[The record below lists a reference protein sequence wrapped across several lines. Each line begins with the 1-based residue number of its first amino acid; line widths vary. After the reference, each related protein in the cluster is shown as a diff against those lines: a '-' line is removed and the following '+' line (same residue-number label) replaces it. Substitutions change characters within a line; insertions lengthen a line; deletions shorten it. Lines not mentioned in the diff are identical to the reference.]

1 MWECNCLVCGNVIFF
16 RHMCVTSHFSWE
28 KRQGCVGNPQENE
41 TNVCCVELNLGVSHK
56 FSVRVIQRRS
66 LLSLI
71 YKISAHRP

>member
-1 MWECNCLVCGNVIFF
+1 MSFSSDTCVIICN
-16 RHMCVTSHFSWE
+16 HFSWE

-41 TNVCCVELNLGVSHK
+41 TNVCETNVCCGELNLGVSHK

-71 YKISAHRP
+71 FKISAHRP